1 MKRTEL
7 VVGAELYYAR
17 ERDWATPEY
26 GSGHGE
32 MVKVLAV
39 EPWEDRPHY
48 GMRDSR
54 PMDERL
60 RACEKGNGVLVE
72 RQIGDWRSY
81 RDIVF
86 LAHLKGPYAATHAT
100 VSAWVR
106 KRDEAKATAEDQRL
120 DRHSRAKVSAASIDV
135 RPVDVTYNGRNVTL
149 DLATFEAMAVALA
162 ELGWRYER

>member
-1 MKRTEL
+1 MHRKDL

-17 ERDWATPEY
+17 ERDWATPKY
-26 GSGHGE
+26 GSGRGE

-39 EPWEDRPHY
+39 EPWEDRPYY

-60 RACEKGNGVLVE
+60 RACEKGNGVLIE
-72 RQIGDWRSY
+72 RRIGGQPPW
-81 RDIVF
+81 RDIVS

-120 DRHSRAKVSAASIDV
+120 DRRSRASVAAASIDV
-135 RPVDVTYNGRNVTL
+135 RPVDLTYNGRSVTL
-149 DLATFEAMAVALA
+149 DLATFEAMAAALA
-162 ELGWRYER
+162 ELGWRYEQ